1 MRTATLAL
9 ALVACTGVGA
19 QQGSSAPGSSVP
31 ANAAVYEVRF
41 SFTGHTGS
49 LANAPDCPVR
59 RNGTAVMTGTLWG
72 IEQVPAGDDIVY
84 HGVLRL
90 DVDIDLCEART
101 DTDKYELCKIT
112 VVGGGPMD
120 VEFAVYFD
128 DRGGYVKS
136 KRAKG
141 VFGARAEGSCGAA
154 QNNEELKA
162 FPDNSRANPFDGTD
176 INITS
181 GPLRV
186 GRYANEEAVF
196 EVLRVVRR

>member
-19 QQGSSAPGSSVP
+19 QQGSSVPGSSVP
-31 ANAAVYEVRF
+31 ANAAIYDVRF

-49 LANAPDCPVR
+49 LASAPGCPVR
-59 RNGTAVMTGTLWG
+59 PDGKAVMSGTLWG
-72 IEQVPAGDDIVY
+72 LEQVPNGDDILY

-90 DVDIDLCEART
+90 DVDIDLCEARGNG
-101 DTDKYELCKIT
+101 DQHELCRLT
-112 VVGGGPMD
+112 VVGGGPMN
-120 VEFAVYFD
+120 VELAVYFD
-128 DRGGYVKS
+128 DRGGYVKAT
-136 KRAKG
+136 RGKG
-141 VFGARAEGSCGAA
+141 VFGANATGDCGAA
-154 QNNEELKA
+154 ANNEELQA
-162 FPDNSRANPFDGTD
+162 FPDNSMANPFNGTD

-186 GRYANEEAVF
+186 GRYENVEAVF